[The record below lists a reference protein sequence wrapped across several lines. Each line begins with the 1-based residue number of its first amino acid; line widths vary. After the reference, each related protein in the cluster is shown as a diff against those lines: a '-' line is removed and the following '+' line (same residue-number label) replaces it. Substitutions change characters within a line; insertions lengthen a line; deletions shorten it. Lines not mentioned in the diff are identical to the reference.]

1 MRVRVSSL
9 GERNHVA
16 SNGDLSQIV
25 SFGANA
31 KIANSGDNVH
41 IICNGDNAIVASS
54 GVVDSVVLGPGGCAA
69 LAYHDGKRMRFAV
82 AVEGEAGIR
91 AGVKYRLDDAH
102 QFVEC

>member
-9 GERNHVA
+9 GDRNHVA

-25 SFGANA
+25 CFGANA

-54 GVVDSVVLGPGGCAA
+54 GWWIPSCWDRAAARRWRIMTANACVSPSRLKVKPGSAP
-69 LAYHDGKRMRFAV
+69 V
-82 AVEGEAGIR
+82 
-91 AGVKYRLDDAH
+91 
-102 QFVEC
+102 